1 MRNVFE
7 NGLKWCEAI
16 NLFYFK
22 ALAQRW
28 PLKFNQTG
36 DALELVGARLG
47 KNCVNCEWLVPP
59 QKKKK
64 NMEFSFS
71 VVSLIGVISRVWLHF
86 EANFS
91 MFLTQLRFQWI
102 PAARP

>member
-1 MRNVFE
+1 M
-7 NGLKWCEAI
+7 
-16 NLFYFK
+16 
-22 ALAQRW
+22 
-28 PLKFNQTG
+28 
-36 DALELVGARLG
+36 VG
-47 KNCVNCEWLVPP
+47 PP
-59 QKKKK
+59 PKIKK

-102 PAARP
+102 PAARS